1 MVIFFRNKGLEG
13 QSDKGNT
20 LIFRLNKRLHW
31 KLHRLIL
38 YLAEILVRFLL
49 SVEMMKDKTNRSA

>member
-1 MVIFFRNKGLEG
+1 MVTFFRDKGLEG

-20 LIFRLNKRLHW
+20 LPFHLNERLHW

-49 SVEMMKDKTNRSA
+49 SVEIMKDKTNRSA